1 MESLKSYNEFINES
15 INRETMKRVFVSFNT
30 DLGKVEDSFIL
41 AMSDDSTGLYRIGK
55 DIEKFCGIPEKDV
68 IADVK
73 AGRDRPDGAVI
84 YGMSNIMNGGR
95 DIYFWTNGTR
105 LVGAINKIG
114 LLPAICEQVSHECIH
129 LTRKILTRHIAKL
142 KGASLEN
149 EEWVKFD
156 FGAGEYNWP
165 GIGDMVDSNPLIQI
179 DEEVFATALGL
190 VVQETITH
198 FMEMYEKK
206 YTNGK
211 DTNISGV
218 LNRIS

>member
-15 INRETMKRVFVSFNT
+15 INRETMKRVFVSFDT
-30 DLGKVEDSFIL
+30 DLGKIEDSFIL
-41 AMSDDSTGLYRIGK
+41 AMSDDSTGLYRIGE
-55 DIEKFCGIPEKDV
+55 DIEKFCGIPESDV

-73 AGRDRPDGAVI
+73 AGKDRPEDAII

-105 LVGAINKIG
+105 LVGCINKVG

-206 YTNGK
+206 YANGK
-211 DTNISGV
+211 DTNVSGV